1 MGTPLAPPPPPAMD
15 AIRKKM
21 QSLKSE
27 TDGLNA
33 FIKGFEDETKE
44 SNRRSDQADCDI
56 RDFGKKVHG
65 LEIDFD
71 ETCDKLQKATESL
84 EEKEKMYR
92 EVEGDV
98 SALPRRIMLMEEEAK
113 KSEENLA
120 GTVTKLA
127 TTSKEADNILKKVKA
142 VESTCMNNEV
152 TLEELD
158 KNLRQTGKLASDNEQ
173 KLDEL
178 SRKLGVQEDELKR
191 AIDRAELA
199 EKKLKEIED
208 ELSSVGENMK
218 SLEQSAEKAVAR
230 EEKLVDKIHN
240 IQMKFKQAEGRF
252 EYGEMNI
259 TKLNQK
265 IDNIEDEIYR
275 EKLKIKK
282 CADELGDTFDDML
295 ANY

>member
-1 MGTPLAPPPPPAMD
+1 MGQPYQRRVHGESGRASCSSNSYLRICFSKSIKMD

-27 TDGLNA
+27 TDSLYSIIHN
-33 FIKGFEDETKE
+33 FEEETKE

-56 RDFGKKVHG
+56 RDYGKKVHG
-65 LEIDFD
+65 LEIEFD

-98 SALPRRIMLMEEEAK
+98 SALSRRIMLMEEEAK

-158 KNLRQTGKLASDNEQ
+158 KNLRASTKMAADNEQ
-173 KLDEL
+173 KLDEKIL
-178 SRKLGVQEDELKR
+178 SIQRKYEAAED
-191 AIDRAELA
+191 
-199 EKKLKEIED
+199 
-208 ELSSVGENMK
+208 
-218 SLEQSAEKAVAR
+218 
-230 EEKLVDKIHN
+230 
-240 IQMKFKQAEGRF
+240 RF
-252 EYGEMNI
+252 EYGEMSI

-282 CADELGDTFDDML
+282 VANELGDTFDDML
-295 ANY
+295 AHY